1 MVRKSNKNIDY
12 KIIKILENNSR
23 IKYTRLGK
31 ILGISEAAVRKKISK
46 LMKEGIIKK
55 FTVEVDWKH
64 LNMNLAII
72 GFDACPEKID
82 EIILS
87 VKNFPNIK
95 KFYFT
100 SGDHDFLIFITY
112 HNKNDLTKFIKKLKK
127 TEGIKKVCPAVLIEE
142 I

>member
-1 MVRKSNKNIDY
+1 MVRKSNKDMDY

-23 IKYTRLGK
+23 IKYTYLGK
-31 ILGISEAAVRKKISK
+31 LLGISEAAVRKKISK
-46 LMKEGIIKK
+46 LIKEGIIKK
-55 FTVEVDWKH
+55 FTIEVDWKY

-72 GFDACPEKID
+72 GFDAYPEKID
-82 EIILS
+82 EIIFS

-95 KFYFT
+95 KFYFA
-100 SGDHDFLIFITY
+100 SGDHNFLVFITY

-127 TEGIKKVCPAVLIEE
+127 TEGIKRVCPSILIEE